1 MKGLNKMD
9 LKDIENKDELL
20 RNIDILMQEYT
31 NMLKSYANT
40 PATYKTAALL
50 YLNYSSSIKCSHKSQ
65 FKDVLL

>member
-50 YLNYSSSIKCSHKSQ
+50 YYL
-65 FKDVLL
+65 VTRL